1 MRLSSKPIHPRGA
14 LVRLLSAGLLCLVY
28 TLAHASPDEGSDPVN
43 RLLRERGL
51 LANETI
57 EQPRNPGHTP
67 LKKAAQTA
75 SDMVITAMNFLGV
88 RYQSGGNDSRNG
100 FDCSGFTR
108 HIYEQSLGVSLPRRV
123 DDQASASGMMSVDRN
138 DLKPGDL
145 VFFNTLA
152 RTFSHVGIYI
162 GEGKFIHAPRSGSYV
177 RVENLR
183 VDYWSRRFTGARRVQ
198 TARNE
203 LRPEPRLEPNHVSN
217 YIPAYVP
224 IDYAGDLYSR

>member
-1 MRLSSKPIHPRGA
+1 MISSTPIPAIGA
-14 LVRLLSAGLLCLVY
+14 LVRLLSAGLLCLLCLVC
-28 TLAHASPDEGSDPVN
+28 TLAHAAPNEGTDPIN

-51 LANETI
+51 LPAEPI
-57 EQPRNPGHTP
+57 EQPRDLAYTP

-75 SDMVITAMNFLGV
+75 SDMVIGAMNFLGV
-88 RYQSGGNDSRNG
+88 RYQSGGNDSLNG

-108 HIYEQSLGVSLPRRV
+108 HVYEQSLGVILPRRV
-123 DDQASASGMMSVDRN
+123 DEQATASGMMSVDRN

-177 RVENLR
+177 RVEDLR
-183 VDYWSRRFTGARRVQ
+183 FDYWSRRFTGARRVQ
-198 TARNE
+198 TTLNE
-203 LRPEPRLEPNHVSN
+203 LRLEPNHVSN
-217 YIPAYVP
+217 SIPTYVP
-224 IDYAGDLYSR
+224 IDYTGDLYSH